1 MEPNIKVEDFE
12 WRNRPDKVD
21 QVYEFTKTLGRG
33 SHAKVKLGREKKTGE
48 MVAIKVMEKKSSKFE
63 YDTLCREIKVMKAV
77 DHPHCIKLYDV
88 FEDKEKCYLVQELAS
103 GGELFERVIA
113 NGAFSEKDAASL
125 IKQLFEAVGY
135 LHSSGI
141 VHRDLKPENLLMKSG
156 DAASPHYNILK
167 LADFGL
173 STFQAEMTQATML
186 TACGTPEYIAPEI
199 IAALEDTD
207 DERIPYSGK
216 VDIWAVGVICYVLL
230 CGYQPFQL
238 ENQKAMY
245 SAIRKGKYSF
255 PSPEWDGVSTE
266 AQSFISFVLKL
277 DPFARPAASEC
288 LRHPWVASIQMR
300 RTQSIG
306 GNSLRLQINLSKY
319 TKERKENRLE
329 QFMAIARRGIRRLS
343 VQAGSMASLMT
354 GQRGVPSSPSQRAYV
369 PASPGGAPSGFKG
382 LPPPSPSHAS
392 TLEAGRSVRNS
403 LVPSGED
410 ATGGVSRSSSANSF
424 VPEVDAPEAD
434 AI

>member
-1 MEPNIKVEDFE
+1 MDGVDPQAEPMEPNIKVEDFE

-63 YDTLCREIKVMKAV
+63 YDTLGRNDTWAAAAVVVVVVVGATPTACVQRRRDRQCAAPARVGCCVMKAV

-173 STFQAEMTQATML
+173 STFQAEMTQATVRDPL
-186 TACGTPEYIAPEI
+186 Q
-199 IAALEDTD
+199 AL
-207 DERIPYSGK
+207 G
-216 VDIWAVGVICYVLL
+216 
-230 CGYQPFQL
+230 
-238 ENQKAMY
+238 
-245 SAIRKGKYSF
+245 
-255 PSPEWDGVSTE
+255 
-266 AQSFISFVLKL
+266 
-277 DPFARPAASEC
+277 
-288 LRHPWVASIQMR
+288 
-300 RTQSIG
+300 
-306 GNSLRLQINLSKY
+306 
-319 TKERKENRLE
+319 
-329 QFMAIARRGIRRLS
+329 
-343 VQAGSMASLMT
+343 
-354 GQRGVPSSPSQRAYV
+354 
-369 PASPGGAPSGFKG
+369 
-382 LPPPSPSHAS
+382 
-392 TLEAGRSVRNS
+392 
-403 LVPSGED
+403 
-410 ATGGVSRSSSANSF
+410 
-424 VPEVDAPEAD
+424 
-434 AI
+434 